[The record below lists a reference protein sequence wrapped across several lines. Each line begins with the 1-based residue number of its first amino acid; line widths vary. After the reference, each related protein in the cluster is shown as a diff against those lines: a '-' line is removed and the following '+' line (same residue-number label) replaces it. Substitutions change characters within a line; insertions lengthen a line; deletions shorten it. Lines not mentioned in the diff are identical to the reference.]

1 MERQMDIWEE
11 KKKEKE
17 IDCFSVSLASKLN
30 AWKGEKA

>member
-1 MERQMDIWEE
+1 MDIWG
-11 KKKEKE
+11 KKKE